1 MAELVYSAGLTSK
14 LFWLQESRKTAGY
27 ILDGYSKADIRKI
40 AWEENIYQVKAEYR
54 AYEVLNGTYRRV
66 SALPEAV
73 LQAFTTCDVET
84 AKILNLIAILMDG
97 RLFFEFF
104 HEVYDEKLRLGEKE
118 ITDRAL
124 NVFFS
129 DKALQ
134 SDVVAGWTDTAV
146 RKLKRPIY
154 WLFDSG
160 KQNGFKALIYM
171 HRYDA
176 DTVGR
181 VRTDY
186 LHKAQKYVETAMQ
199 SAQYTIDNAISSSEK
214 SKATKAVTKYT
225 KQLAEMKIYDEAIA
239 YVANQRI
246 EIDLDDG
253 VSSARR

>member
-27 ILDGYSKADIRKI
+27 ILDGFSKADIRKI

-73 LQAFTTCDVET
+73 LRAFTTCDVET
-84 AKILNLIAILMDG
+84 AKILNLIAILMDS
-97 RLFFEFF
+97 RLFFEFL

-118 ITDRAL
+118 ITDRDL

-146 RKLKRPIY
+146 RKLKQCFTRMMFEAGLLESSAKPRTIKSIHIDY
-154 WLFDSG
+154 RTEELLTA
-160 KQNGFKALIYM
+160 NGL
-171 HRYDA
+171 
-176 DTVGR
+176 GE
-181 VRTDY
+181 Y
-186 LHKAQKYVETAMQ
+186 L
-199 SAQYTIDNAISSSEK
+199 
-214 SKATKAVTKYT
+214 KAVK
-225 KQLAEMKIYDEAIA
+225 
-239 YVANQRI
+239 
-246 EIDLDDG
+246 G
-253 VSSARR
+253 V